1 MKCHHPVIIMNKNIC
16 QTNMEQSDNTFIMF
30 SLNEIGMREYM
41 ILLIIIVGSHVL
53 TSLGAMSIHDG
64 HFFQRSLVIFLS
76 LLAVAAAATVK
87 AEATVRKK
95 LSVWEMKWMQIR
107 KIFSWYD
114 QRTFTYRTTTE

>member
-16 QTNMEQSDNTFIMF
+16 QTNVEQSENTFIIF

-64 HFFQRSLVIFLS
+64 HFFKDR
-76 LLAVAAAATVK
+76 LLF
-87 AEATVRKK
+87 
-95 LSVWEMKWMQIR
+95 
-107 KIFSWYD
+107 FSHYL
-114 QRTFTYRTTTE
+114 Q